1 MRNWFLARNNCC
13 HDRVRHRCARVAA
26 VAPLNQD
33 FSSSSRVFRGDGP
46 IAIATPTGR
55 LRGESSVPDMFLL
68 GRVDARRCDRR
79 RRPAGLTISRG
90 LSAARHAFSMWFLA
104 GADGSLA
111 VCPCGFVVGCA
122 ARGGSARMGMLGS
135 DGPVG
140 LLLLFWVD
148 DAGAWG
154 RDAALRRANQ
164 VTTLTDR
171 PPPLPT
177 ETCRYSAP
185 AHLAPCRAA
194 KSAAPAE
201 KHAGESSA
209 DLRSAAPRN

>member
-1 MRNWFLARNNCC
+1 MSARTLAAAPHSPALAAGRVFETGRSLSRRPRGGCEA
-13 HDRVRHRCARVAA
+13 RVRCRTCFCWGVSTRGAA
-26 VAPLNQD
+26 T
-33 FSSSSRVFRGDGP
+33 DGG
-46 IAIATPTGR
+46 GR
-55 LRGESSVPDMFLL
+55 LASRFLGGFRPRGTRSLCGSWRGLTGPWPCALVALLL
-68 GRVDARRCDRR
+68 GARRAEG
-79 RRPAGLTISRG
+79 PRG
-90 LSAARHAFSMWFLA
+90 W
-104 GADGSLA
+104 
-111 VCPCGFVVGCA
+111 GCW
-122 ARGGSARMGMLGS
+122 RS

-154 RDAALRRANQ
+154 RDATLRRANQ

>member
-1 MRNWFLARNNCC
+1 MASLGFG
-13 HDRVRHRCARVAA
+13 
-26 VAPLNQD
+26 PG
-33 FSSSSRVFRGDGP
+33 FRAMGP

-55 LRGESSVPDMFLL
+55 LRGESS
-68 GRVDARRCDRR
+68 ARCGCGTGASEAAFAQRR
-79 RRPAGLTISRG
+79 RRPAGPAISRG

>member
-1 MRNWFLARNNCC
+1 MTDRYRDAHGEVARREFGAVRVGVGM
-13 HDRVRHRCARVAA
+13 RVRTAFAR
-26 VAPLNQD
+26 
-33 FSSSSRVFRGDGP
+33 
-46 IAIATPTGR
+46 
-55 LRGESSVPDMFLL
+55 
-68 GRVDARRCDRR
+68 RR
-79 RRPAGLTISRG
+79 RRPAGPAISRG

-154 RDAALRRANQ
+154 RDATLRRANQ